1 MKITFIVS
9 SFALLLC
16 ALLLCAAGLVAQPK
30 IEISTGTTLDM
41 GDVYSGQKADR
52 IAFVRNTGTDT
63 LLITEVKA
71 QCGCTATFMTE
82 KKLAPNDSGKLS
94 ISFNTN
100 GVKGKTSKEVYVSS
114 NDPATP
120 KVTIRFS
127 ANVLNVL
134 DSAPPMLAFDQAK
147 VDSSYTKIV
156 TLSNPSSKDAVKI
169 LSVTS
174 KFDQLEVTLMKNHLM
189 PGEQTQLQAVLKPL
203 KSGTLN
209 GSIEVVTDNPNQPK
223 YEIRVVAFVNRK

>member
-1 MKITFIVS
+1 MKRTVILSI
-9 SFALLLC
+9 FALLLS
-16 ALLLCAAGLVAQPK
+16 AAGLLAQPK

-41 GDVYSGQKADR
+41 GDVYSGQKAER

-71 QCGCTATFMTE
+71 QCGCTATLMTE

-94 ISFNTN
+94 IAFNTT
-100 GVKGKTSKEVYVSS
+100 GVKGKASKEVYVSS

-134 DSAPPMLAFDQAK
+134 DSSPPMLAFDQAK
-147 VDSSYTKIV
+147 VESTYTKLMTI
-156 TLSNPSSKDAVKI
+156 SNPSSKDAVKI

-174 KFDQLEVTLMKNHLM
+174 KFDKLEATIMKNQLM
-189 PGEQTQLQAVLKPL
+189 PGEQTQLQAVLRPS

-209 GSIEVVTDNPNQPK
+209 GTIEIMTDNANQPK

>member
-1 MKITFIVS
+1 MSRFMLFCTIGLF
-9 SFALLLC
+9 
-16 ALLLCAAGLVAQPK
+16 LCAAGVIAQPK
-30 IEISTGTTLDM
+30 IEVSTGPTLDM
-41 GDVYSGQKADR
+41 GDVYSGQKAER
-52 IAFVRNTGTDT
+52 ITFVKNVGNDT

-82 KKLAPNDSGKLS
+82 KKLAPKDSGKLS

-100 GVKGKTSKEVYVSS
+100 GVNGKASKEVYVSS
-114 NDPATP
+114 NDPSNP

-134 DSAPPMLAFDQAK
+134 DVTPKMLAFDQAK
-147 VDSSYTKIV
+147 VDSSYTKVITV
-156 TLSNPSSKDAVKI
+156 SNPSAKDAVKI

-174 KFDQLEVTLMKNHLM
+174 KFEQLEVSLMKNQLM

-209 GSIEVVTDNPNQPK
+209 GTIEVMTDNPNQPK